1 MSLES
6 VAIDPSCCPVA
17 LGEPLAGVDLYALP
31 AACGILPQIAW
42 ADSATGERWLGLGAA
57 DRLET
62 EDPDE
67 VWRLLD
73 RARDRLKRMD
83 VPARAR
89 AMVRYFGG
97 IAFDP
102 VAGPHPDWPAG
113 TAARFVLPRI
123 LLRQPRQDLPAAV
136 VVIGD
141 PDHASAF
148 LRSIRAT
155 RWERPPSPR
164 VSLRRIE
171 SGDER
176 PRWEAAVREAIRR
189 IDPSAMR
196 KVVLSRDIRFA
207 AASPLDPWALFSQIA
222 RQTPHGVQ
230 FGFRFDG
237 DGALVGATPER
248 LVRLDDRRVVCDCL
262 AGTIARGCDERED
275 DRLAQALLASE
286 KDRREHRLVLE
297 GILEAL
303 APLAVWRESPA
314 CPSVLRLPRV
324 QHLSTPVRGWLEE
337 GVALSELV
345 AGLHPTPAVGGSPRD
360 RAMAAIRELEPRPR
374 GWYAG
379 PIGWVGADAADF
391 AVGIRSAVL
400 RGASATVIGGAG
412 IVQGSDPAAEWEETA
427 RKAASFLSL
436 FAETGD

>member
-6 VAIDPSCCPVA
+6 VVIDPSCCPIA
-17 LGEPLAGVDLYALP
+17 LAEAIDAADLYALP
-31 AACGILPQIAW
+31 GSCGILPQIAW

-57 DRLET
+57 DKLET
-62 EDPDE
+62 GDPDE
-67 VWRLLD
+67 VWRLPD

-83 VPARAR
+83 APPRAR
-89 AMVRYFGG
+89 ALMRYFGG

-102 VAGPHPDWPAG
+102 AAGPHPDWPAG

-123 LLRQPRQDLPAAV
+123 LMRQPRRDLPAAV

-141 PDHASAF
+141 PEQATAL
-148 LRSIRAT
+148 LRSLRAT
-155 RWERPPSPR
+155 RAEQPSPR
-164 VSLRRIE
+164 ATLSRTE
-171 SGDER
+171 SAAER

-189 IDPSAMR
+189 IDPQAMR

-207 AASPLDPWALFSQIA
+207 SAEPLDAWSLFSQIA

-230 FGFRFDG
+230 FCFRFDG
-237 DGALVGATPER
+237 DGTLIGATPER
-248 LVRLDDRRVVCDCL
+248 LVRLDGRRLACDCL
-262 AGTIARGCDERED
+262 AGTIARGCDRRED
-275 DRLAQALLASE
+275 DRLGQALLASE

-303 APLAVWRESPA
+303 APLTEWRESPA

-324 QHLSTPVRGWLEE
+324 QHLSTPVNGWLGE
-337 GVALSELV
+337 GVALSELIER
-345 AGLHPTPAVGGSPRD
+345 LHPTPAVGGSPKD
-360 RAMAAIRELEPRPR
+360 RAIAAIRELEPRPR

-379 PIGWVGADAADF
+379 PIGWVGVDAADF
-391 AVGIRSAVL
+391 AVGIRSAII